1 MFNAISKQVSNLWNV
16 TATVAQRSMM
26 SKSKENAAW
35 GVTTYQGN
43 VHSTFSHRTIG
54 GKEAD
59 QRRRRRRSSFSIDP
73 AAMSTAS
80 HRARAQMKIMGVES
94 MVDPSEDTGESASE
108 QASGG
113 LARAHEQLV
122 HDLQHCSI

>member
-1 MFNAISKQVSNLWNV
+1 MFKEISKQVSNLLSV
-16 TATVAQRSMM
+16 TTNMAQRSMRL
-26 SKSKENAAW
+26 KENAAW

-43 VHSTFSHRTIG
+43 IHSTFSHNTIG
-54 GKEAD
+54 GEEAD
-59 QRRRRRRSSFSIDP
+59 KRRRRRRSSFSIDP

-108 QASGG
+108 QASRG

-122 HDLQHCSI
+122 HDLQHCSM